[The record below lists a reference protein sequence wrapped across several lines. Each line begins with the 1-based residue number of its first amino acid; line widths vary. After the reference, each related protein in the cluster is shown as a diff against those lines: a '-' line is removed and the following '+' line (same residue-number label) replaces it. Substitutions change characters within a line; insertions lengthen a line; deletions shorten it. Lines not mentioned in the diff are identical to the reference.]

1 MRTILAATLIVCLAA
16 PVWAQDFNVLGAA
29 SMKRKTQDEVDQENQ
44 RNKDYQE
51 KLKQLPDQNV
61 KSDPWGNM
69 RSTGASQGE
78 QKPKQK
84 QADQKQKKT
93 GAQ

>member
-1 MRTILAATLIVCLAA
+1 MRTLLYATLIVGLAA
-16 PVWAQDFNVLGAA
+16 PAWAQDLNLLGAA
-29 SMKRKTQDEVDQENQ
+29 SLHQKTQDEVDQETQ

-61 KSDPWGNM
+61 KKDPWGNM
-69 RSTGASQGE
+69 RGADTGQADKQ
-78 QKPKQK
+78 KQK
-84 QADQKQKKT
+84 QASQKKKP